1 MSVDKNTLK
10 DVTKETYKRKLAQ
23 LNKET
28 LKDIEAYVFSLY
40 YQKHLKFIAPELGGH
55 DLPTLLKL
63 GRIIPE
69 ADKSHAVYSRLE
81 NEWQIW
87 NAESDTVHIHNAE
100 RLLSVVKAL
109 LNGTEDV
116 IELVKKKNGLYLAV
130 NGKDYFISKS
140 LNTGKS
146 ILLTSL
152 FQPTLGTFKTA
163 ESINSKL
170 GNNDNE
176 TFAAQVDS
184 LKDYLKEINLS
195 LRKAK
200 APIRFKLKTSNQSVA
215 LIVKSGSW

>member
-100 RLLSVVKAL
+100 RMLSVVKTL

-116 IELVKKKNGLYLAV
+116 VELVKKKNNLYLAV

-146 ILLTSL
+146 ILLTTL

-163 ESINSKL
+163 DNVCSKL
-170 GNNDNE
+170 GNDDVG
-176 TFAAQVDS
+176 TFVTQVAS
-184 LKDYLKEINLS
+184 LNGLLKEINRS
-195 LRKAK
+195 LKKAK
-200 APIRFKLKTSNQSVA
+200 APIVFKLKTNNQSVA
-215 LIVKSGSW
+215 LVVKSGSW

>member
-1 MSVDKNTLK
+1 MSVDKNVLK
-10 DVTKETYKRKLAQ
+10 DVTKETYRRKLAQ
-23 LNKET
+23 LDTET
-28 LKDIEAYVFSLY
+28 LKDIEASVFSLY
-40 YQKHLKFIAPELGGH
+40 YQKHLKFTAPELGGH
-55 DLPTLLKL
+55 DLHTLLKL

-130 NGKDYFISKS
+130 DGKDYFVSERFD
-140 LNTGKS
+140 TAKS

-152 FQPTLGTFKTA
+152 FQPRLGTFKTA
-163 ESINSKL
+163 ASIYSKTD
-170 GNNDNE
+170 NDNNKLL
-176 TFAAQVDS
+176 TVQVAS
-184 LKDYLKEINLS
+184 LEGYLKEINRS
-195 LRKAK
+195 LRMAK
-200 APIRFKLKTSNQSVA
+200 APIRFKLKKNNQSVA
-215 LIVKSGSW
+215 LIVKSGS